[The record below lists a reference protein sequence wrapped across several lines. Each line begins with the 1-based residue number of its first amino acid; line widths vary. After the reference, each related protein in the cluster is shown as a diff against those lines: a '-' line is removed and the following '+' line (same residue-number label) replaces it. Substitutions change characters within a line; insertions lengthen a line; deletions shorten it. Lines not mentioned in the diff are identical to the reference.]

1 MTHHAQILTSRRGA
15 PRIRRAS
22 SHPFVFLPVWLSFG
36 LGLLSLGWMT
46 SRPGSPGYLI
56 STAPRTASGAA
67 AGPTASTLPSAN
79 ASIEL
84 SNLFSPEVLVWE
96 ADILRWADQHD
107 LDPNL
112 VATVIQIESCGHP
125 NVRSSAGA
133 MGLFQV
139 MPFHF
144 QPGEN
149 PLDPDTNARRGLAYL
164 SRALQLAQGRVD
176 LALAGYNGGH
186 GVIRRDITTWAA
198 ETQRYVHWGYGILD
212 DIAAGYESS
221 PTLNDW
227 LQTGGASL
235 CSRAAAALALSR

>member
-1 MTHHAQILTSRRGA
+1 MAHHAQILTSRRGA
-15 PRIRRAS
+15 PGIRRAS
-22 SHPFVFLPVWLSFG
+22 SHPLLFLPVWLSFG
-36 LGLLSLGWMT
+36 LGLLSLGWVT
-46 SRPGSPGYLI
+46 TGPAASASLD
-56 STAPRTASGAA
+56 SLVPRTVSGAA
-67 AGPTASTLPSAN
+67 ADLSTSTPPSAN
-79 ASIEL
+79 ASTEL

-96 ADILRWADQHD
+96 ADILHWADQHD

-112 VATVIQIESCGHP
+112 VATVMQIESCGHP
-125 NVRSSAGA
+125 SARSSAGA

-164 SRALQLAQGRVD
+164 SRALQLAHGRVE

-186 GVIRRDITTWAA
+186 GVIHRDITTWAA
-198 ETQRYVHWGYGILD
+198 EIQRYVRWGHGILD

-221 PTLNDW
+221 PTLHAW
-227 LQTGGASL
+227 LQAGGASL